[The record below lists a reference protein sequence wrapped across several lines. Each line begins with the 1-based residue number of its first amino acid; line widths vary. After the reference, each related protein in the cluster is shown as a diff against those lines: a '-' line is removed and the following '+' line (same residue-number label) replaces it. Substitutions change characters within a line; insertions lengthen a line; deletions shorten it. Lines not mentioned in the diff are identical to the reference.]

1 MSAAKRFLTD
11 AERDAVIAAI
21 QQAERFTSGEIRVH
35 IGNFCL
41 GSEIR
46 MAQKIFTR
54 LGMHKTR
61 ERNGVLIYI
70 AVMNRKLAVI
80 GDAGIHEKLGS
91 TYWETLVS
99 GLITKIKSG
108 KKGEGLAESILDCG
122 RQLSHYFPR
131 QSDDTNE
138 LSDTISY

>member
-11 AERDAVIAAI
+11 EERAAVVAAIRDA
-21 QQAERFTSGEIRVH
+21 EKFTSGEIRVH
-35 IGNFCL
+35 IGNFCI

-46 MAQKIFTR
+46 MAQRIFRR
-54 LGMHKTR
+54 LGMFNTR

-80 GDAGIHEKLGS
+80 GDAGIHEKLGDA
-91 TYWETLVS
+91 YWKDLV
-99 GLITKIKSG
+99 GHIIAKIKAG
-108 KKGEGLAESILDCG
+108 KKGEGLAEGILECG
-122 RQLSHYFPR
+122 RQLSHFFPR
-131 QSDDTNE
+131 QADDTNE